1 MTFFKEVYNNMMT
14 ILIICIIIVLVV
26 LFLTLLSTNKAYK
39 YEHTIDPIDP
49 AKNETAPAEEE
60 K

>member
-1 MTFFKEVYNNMMT
+1 MMT

-39 YEHTIDPIDP
+39 YEHKIDPIQP
-49 AKNETAPAEEE
+49 NQNEKEPVDEE
-60 K
+60 KK

>member
-1 MTFFKEVYNNMMT
+1 MMT

-39 YEHTIDPIDP
+39 YEHTIDPI
-49 AKNETAPAEEE
+49 ETQNQQDTAHEE
-60 K
+60 KK

>member
-1 MTFFKEVYNNMMT
+1 MMT

-39 YEHTIDPIDP
+39 YEHTIDPIEPTQNQKDP
-49 AKNETAPAEEE
+49 VDEE
-60 K
+60 KK

>member
-1 MTFFKEVYNNMMT
+1 MKI

-39 YEHTIDPIDP
+39 YEHTIDPIEP
-49 AKNETAPAEEE
+49 TKNDTDPAEEE
-60 K
+60 KNKKI

>member
-1 MTFFKEVYNNMMT
+1 MMT

-39 YEHTIDPIDP
+39 YEHTIDPIE
-49 AKNETAPAEEE
+49 ATKNDTDPAEEE
-60 K
+60 KK